1 MLESQIVNKIIKY
14 INHSAKIK
22 GFAWKNHGGLYGTKG
37 LPDIMAV
44 IRKGEKSFFICLEV
58 KTETGVVTEIQKKI
72 IKRFTDLNIMAGVV
86 RSLDEVK
93 ELIENLKE
101 EEFYDD

>member
-1 MLESQIVNKIIKY
+1 MQESQIVNKIIKY
-14 INHSAKIK
+14 INQTPRIK

-44 IRKGEKSFFICLEV
+44 VRKSEKSFFLCFEV
-58 KTETGVVTEIQKKI
+58 KTQTGKTTKIQERI
-72 IKRFTDLNIMAGVV
+72 LERFRDLHIVAVVV

-93 ELIENLKE
+93 EVLEKL
-101 EEFYDD
+101 

>member
-1 MLESQIVNKIIKY
+1 MKETQIVSKIIKY
-14 INHSAKIK
+14 INHSPTVD

-44 IRKGEKSFFICLEV
+44 IRKGEKSFFLCFEV
-58 KTETGVVTEIQKKI
+58 KTEIGKATEIQKKI
-72 IKRFTDLNIMAGVV
+72 IKRFTDLKIMAGVV

-93 ELIENLKE
+93 ELLENLTE

>member
-1 MLESQIVNKIIKY
+1 MSETQIVNKIIKY
-14 INHSAKIK
+14 INQTPKIK

-44 IRKGEKSFFICLEV
+44 IRKGEKSFFLCFEV
-58 KTETGVVTEIQKKI
+58 KTETGKTTQIQERILKKF
-72 IKRFTDLNIMAGVV
+72 RDLNIMAGVV

-93 ELIENLKE
+93 KLLENLKE
-101 EEFYDD
+101 DEFNDD